1 VSRILHHL
9 APFALVLLLLAIWEA
24 ACRLTGVPAYFLP
37 TPSAVAAAAATSAGP
52 LTASALN
59 TLVMALWALTLAAA
73 IALPL
78 ALLTGLS
85 PILAR
90 AVSPLA
96 VALQVTPVVAV
107 APLAVIWAG
116 LDHPERAIVGLAV
129 VVAFFPLFSGAVT
142 GLKSA
147 DPDLERLFDLYG
159 ATPLQRLLR
168 LRAPAATPFVMEGLK
183 VAGGLAVIGAVVA
196 EFVAGAGAAQGLA
209 WRILEAGA
217 RLRTADMF
225 AALFALGLMG
235 AGLHALL
242 SAAERRLLRAWRGR
256 EGS

>member
-1 VSRILHHL
+1 VKGLL
-9 APFALVLLLLAIWEA
+9 NLVAPLALVLLLLGGWEA

-37 TPSAVAAAAATSAGP
+37 APSAVAAAALAGAGP
-52 LTASALN
+52 LTVSALN
-59 TLVMALWALTLAAA
+59 TLLMALAALALAAA

-78 ALLTGLS
+78 ALAAGLS

-129 VVAFFPLFSGAVT
+129 VVAFFPLYSGAVT

-159 ATPLQRLLR
+159 ARPLQRLLR
-168 LRAPAATPFVMEGLK
+168 LRLPAAVPFVLEGLK

-196 EFVAGAGAAQGLA
+196 EFVAGTGAAQGLA
-209 WRILEAGA
+209 WRILESGA

-225 AALFALGLMG
+225 AALLALGLMG

-242 SAAERRLLRAWRGR
+242 GAAERRLLAAWRGR
-256 EGS
+256 

>member
-1 VSRILHHL
+1 MKPVLRAVAPIL
-9 APFALVLLLLAIWEA
+9 LVALLLSGWEA
-24 ACRLTGVPAYFLP
+24 ACGLAAVPAYFLP
-37 TPSAVAAAAATSAGP
+37 APSAVAAAMAADAGA
-52 LTASALN
+52 LTTSALN
-59 TLVMALWALTLAAA
+59 TLVMALWALALAAGL
-73 IALPL
+73 ALPL
-78 ALLTGLS
+78 ALAAGLS
-85 PILAR
+85 QIVER

-129 VVAFFPLFSGAVT
+129 VVAFFPLFSGAAT

-159 ATPLQRLLR
+159 ATPVQRLIR
-168 LRAPAATPFVMEGLK
+168 LRAPSAAPFILEGLK

-196 EFVAGAGAAQGLA
+196 EFVAGTGAAQGLA
-209 WRILEAGA
+209 WRILESGA

-242 SAAERRLLRAWRGR
+242 GLAERRLLAAWRGR
-256 EGS
+256 NR

>member
-1 VSRILHHL
+1 VKRLL
-9 APFALVLLLLAIWEA
+9 AAVAPVVLVLTLLAGWEA

-37 TPSAVAAAAATSAGP
+37 APSAVAAAALAGAGS

-59 TLVMALWALTLAAA
+59 TLVMALWALVLAAA

-78 ALLTGLS
+78 ALATGLS
-85 PILAR
+85 PILER

-159 ATPLQRLLR
+159 AGPVQRLVR
-168 LRAPAATPFVMEGLK
+168 LRAPSAVPFVLEGLK

-196 EFVAGAGAAQGLA
+196 EFVAGTGAVQGLA
-209 WRILEAGA
+209 WRILESGA

-225 AALFALGLMG
+225 AALLALGLMG

-242 SAAERRLLRAWRGR
+242 GAAERRLLALWRGR
-256 EGS
+256 NR